1 MWTVPLV
8 PLGLG
13 EGLLKRV
20 KERVEREISRPLE
33 KVKEKT
39 APVVERVK
47 QELGLAP
54 LRRPPPSGPHEIL
67 MRVREAVRNDPPKL
81 CYALYQAKDADHP
94 TWRHLACYS
103 IRDRA
108 ADGGSLLFAACEK
121 DNWSVE
127 AFDLRRFKDFQVTNK
142 PWPFAPRFRI
152 EFRDGD

>member
-20 KERVEREISRPLE
+20 KERVERELSRPIETVRE
-33 KVKEKT
+33 KAK
-39 APVVERVK
+39 PVVERVK
-47 QELGLAP
+47 EELGLQP
-54 LRRPPPSGPHEIL
+54 LRRPPPSGPHEIM
-67 MRVREAVRNDPPKL
+67 MRVREAVRHDPPRL
-81 CYALYQAKDADHP
+81 VYALYQAKDADHP

-103 IRDRA
+103 VRDRA
-108 ADGGSLLFAACEK
+108 ADGGTLLFAACEK
-121 DNWSVE
+121 ESWKVE
-127 AFDLRRFKDFQVTNK
+127 AFDLRRFKDLQVTNK